1 MEFDTIGNTRTTQLQ
16 NRVSLIVH
24 RAQGRRNGCEGGEY
38 NFASEASEIFLLLT
52 PPPTFGLT
60 GGIKQDSLLQFSLL
74 QLWRLI

>member
-38 NFASEASEIFLLLT
+38 NFASEASENFLLLT
-52 PPPTFGLT
+52 PPHLWLN
-60 GGIKQDSLLQFSLL
+60 GGGH
-74 QLWRLI
+74 